1 MPPVHSAHVRL
12 RRDLVPEL
20 AGLYRLQMSLAGLD
34 EEKVAPEERD
44 YWLAWSVSRE
54 ILGYEEERLHQ
65 VVEEMEATSTANF
78 TRVGTL
84 WPSEDVVTETFMHET
99 IPMPVW
105 DGCVRLAAIHQVP
118 PEEMYS
124 RVANR
129 VLDAYLAQERGKMVN
144 WALTAP
150 SPRGDEARASA
161 ITILLRGAGAADQ
174 PVRHETEELV
184 MRIATALRKAEAED
198 HQGIIR
204 ELICEILLPD
214 EG

>member
-84 WPSEDVVTETFMHET
+84 WPPEDVVTETFMHET

-144 WALTAP
+144 WALRAP

-161 ITILLRGAGAADQ
+161 ISILLRGAVSTPIRD
-174 PVRHETEELV
+174 ETESL
-184 MRIATALRKAEAED
+184 MLRIAAALRKAEAGD
-198 HQGIIR
+198 HRGIIF
-204 ELICEILLPD
+204 ELLCEILLPD